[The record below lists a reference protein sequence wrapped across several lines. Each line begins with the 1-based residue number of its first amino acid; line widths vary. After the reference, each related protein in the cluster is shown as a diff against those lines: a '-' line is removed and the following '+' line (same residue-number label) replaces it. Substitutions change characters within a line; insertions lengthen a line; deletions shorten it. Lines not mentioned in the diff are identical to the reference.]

1 MFNYLNNKD
10 LEINIINNKLY
21 VINYTNVDSFSR
33 EKIKLKYEKGI
44 IIVNGD
50 KLVISKLLK
59 DEILISGEIKSIEFG

>member
-21 VINYTNVDSFSR
+21 VINYLNVNSFSR
-33 EKIKLKYEKGI
+33 EKIRLNYENGI
-44 IIVNGD
+44 LVVNGNN
-50 KLVISKLLK
+50 LVINKLLK